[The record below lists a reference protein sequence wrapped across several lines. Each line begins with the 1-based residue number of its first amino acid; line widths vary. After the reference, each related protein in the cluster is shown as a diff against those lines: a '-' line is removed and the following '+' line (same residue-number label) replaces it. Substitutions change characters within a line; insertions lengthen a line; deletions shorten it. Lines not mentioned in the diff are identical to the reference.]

1 MKYSFFSKGINR
13 EQVSLEEFQRKKYI
27 VREKKNKYIND
38 ATKIFSKVC
47 DKEQFGAIF
56 KIFSVDFSLFLSLQ

>member
-47 DKEQFGAIF
+47 DKE
-56 KIFSVDFSLFLSLQ
+56 